1 MTIKLFKN
9 TYTALFVVIILVLP
23 VLLPID
29 ANACTTF
36 CLSKNGEV
44 LFGKNYDWNID
55 YGMVFVNKRTVKK
68 TALGDSGDE
77 KNPASWTSKYGS
89 VTFNQYGRENPSGGI
104 NEKGLVIELMWL
116 DDGKYP
122 APDSRPALGTLE
134 WIQYQLDNSAS
145 VEDVIHNSSSVR
157 ISSEIPLHYLVSDKT
172 GNVVS
177 IEFLDGKL
185 VYHTGKTMPVKTLTN
200 DTYSSSLANAQKYK
214 DLGGSQELPQSLSSL
229 DRFARAA
236 WMTKNFESAKIDSP
250 VKYAFTILANVAQG
264 DYTQWSIVYD
274 QKNMR
279 VYFLT
284 KESPK
289 IKSFDVST
297 FDFSCS
303 TPVKMLDMNMDAEG
317 DITRSFADYT
327 RKANRDLIERSFNGT
342 PFLTSVPK
350 EIRDQYAL
358 YPEQMTC
365 LSSKTSFI
373 HPMMRQDKLEEIT
386 VVSLLE
392 LFHIPQRQT
401 NQGQIVWL
409 VDY

>member
-1 MTIKLFKN
+1 MIFKLFKN
-9 TYTALFVVIILVLP
+9 AHTFLFVAIILVLP

-29 ANACTTF
+29 ADACTTF

-44 LFGKNYDWNID
+44 LFGKNYDWNISH
-55 YGMVFVNKRTVKK
+55 GMVFVNKRNVKK

-77 KNPASWTSKYGS
+77 KNPVSWISKYGS

-116 DDGKYP
+116 SDAKYP
-122 APDSRPALGTLE
+122 AVDSRPALGTLE

-145 VEDVIHNSSSVR
+145 VEDVIRNSSAVR

-185 VYHTGKTMPVKTLTN
+185 VYHTGNTMPAKVLAN
-200 DTYSSSLANAQKYK
+200 DTYSSSLAHAEKYK
-214 DLGGSQELPQSLSSL
+214 NSGGLQELPRSYHSL

-236 WMTKNFESAKIDSP
+236 WMAKNFESAKIDSS
-250 VKYAFTILANVAQG
+250 VRYAFSILAEVAQSES
-264 DYTQWSIVYD
+264 TQWSIVYD

-279 VYFLT
+279 VYFRT
-284 KESPK
+284 KDSPK
-289 IKSFDVST
+289 IKSFDVSS

-303 TPVKMLDMNMDAEG
+303 TPVKMLDMNLDKEG
-317 DITRSFADYT
+317 DTTRSFSDYT

-342 PFLTSVPK
+342 PFTASVPK
-350 EIRDQYAL
+350 EARDQYAA

-365 LSSKTSFI
+365 EPSKTSFVQ
-373 HPMMRQDKLEEIT
+373 PTTQQDKGSET
-386 VVSLLE
+386 TGAFSE
-392 LFHIPQRQT
+392 LFYLPQSLFRLF
-401 NQGQIVWL
+401 GA
-409 VDY
+409 